1 MAKLPGFMF
10 YPGDWLKEP
19 SLRRCSHAA
28 KGVYIDILCLMFECD
43 ERGVL
48 STAGRAWGDQ
58 EVARAIGG
66 QYDVTL
72 ACIQELADL
81 GVVSRSTTGAL
92 YCRRM
97 VRDENKRKLCSDAG
111 KRGGGNPQF
120 SKGHC
125 KGDNKGP
132 PNGAPE
138 YESENEIANETSA
151 EDSFDRFWG
160 LYPRKV
166 GKRDAR
172 GAWDKAVAAI
182 RKESGRSTSDA
193 IALIEKATATFAN
206 SDKAKSEFC
215 PHPATW
221 LNQGRYEDDPAA
233 WSEQGGKPK
242 HVPLSQR
249 GKT

>member
-1 MAKLPGFMF
+1 MGVVMAKLPGFMF

-111 KRGGGNPQF
+111 KRGGGNPKVIAKVTTKVRPMAHLNMKVKMKLQMKLLRKIRLIVF
-120 SKGHC
+120 GVC
-125 KGDNKGP
+125 IR
-132 PNGAPE
+132 E
-138 YESENEIANETSA
+138 RLESET
-151 EDSFDRFWG
+151 
-160 LYPRKV
+160 
-166 GKRDAR
+166 R
-172 GAWDKAVAAI
+172 G
-182 RKESGRSTSDA
+182 E
-193 IALIEKATATFAN
+193 
-206 SDKAKSEFC
+206 
-215 PHPATW
+215 
-221 LNQGRYEDDPAA
+221 
-233 WSEQGGKPK
+233 
-242 HVPLSQR
+242 R
-249 GKT
+249 GIKQ